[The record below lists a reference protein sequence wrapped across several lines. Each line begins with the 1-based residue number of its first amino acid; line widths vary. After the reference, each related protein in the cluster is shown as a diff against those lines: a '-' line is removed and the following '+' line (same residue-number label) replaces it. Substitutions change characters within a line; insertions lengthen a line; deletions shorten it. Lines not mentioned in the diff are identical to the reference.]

1 MTLPVS
7 LTIKP
12 SSHFTH
18 ALVISSQRQVQ
29 PVFVDLIDLRPL
41 FLGDTE
47 PSGVAVP
54 ALHDHVVLKK
64 ASNLECK
71 IINLNWTW
79 FSKS

>member
-12 SSHFTH
+12 SCHFTH
-18 ALVISSQRQVQ
+18 ALVISRQCQAQ
-29 PVFVDLIDLRPL
+29 PALVDLIDFRPL
-41 FLGDTE
+41 FLGDKE

-64 ASNLECK
+64 GLKPGMSNHQFILE
-71 IINLNWTW
+71 LVW
-79 FSKS
+79 

>member
-18 ALVISSQRQVQ
+18 ALVISSQCQAQ
-29 PVFVDLIDLRPL
+29 PALVDLIDLRPL

-64 ASNLECK
+64 GLKPGMQNRQFKLD
-71 IINLNWTW
+71 LV
-79 FSKS
+79 